1 MNILFIS
8 LNLYSLP
15 KDGEHMLQCQASL
28 FSNSLESTDWRLS
41 EVPHFYFVLFFF
53 SECPGGKS
61 YVHIPTVYEIV
72 ARSQFIS
79 LSYMV

>member
-8 LNLYSLP
+8 LNLNSLP

-41 EVPHFYFVLFFF
+41 EVPHFYFVLFF
-53 SECPGGKS
+53 
-61 YVHIPTVYEIV
+61 
-72 ARSQFIS
+72 SQNVLGENHMCIS
-79 LSYMV
+79 LQFMR